1 MTTATLPLSLS
12 EDERE
17 FLTETRAIQTGA
29 DGIEVFVGL
38 TRAESEEYLA
48 LVSDDDRSSKDR
60 SEREDELFA
69 WHEPRRC
76 QIIAAEAE
84 ARQAGPKH

>member
-1 MTTATLPLSLS
+1 MTAAADPLPLTP
-12 EDERE
+12 DERE

-38 TRAESEEYLA
+38 TRPESEEYLA
-48 LVSDDDRSSKDR
+48 LVSDDDRSPNDR
-60 SEREDELFA
+60 SEREDELYA

>member
-1 MTTATLPLSLS
+1 VTGAVKPLVLT

-17 FLTETRAIQTGA
+17 FLTETRAIQTDQNGV
-29 DGIEVFVGL
+29 EVFVGL
-38 TRAESEEYLA
+38 TRPESEEYLA
-48 LVSDDDRSSKDR
+48 LVTSEDRSKDR
-60 SEREDELFA
+60 SEREDELYA

-84 ARQAGPKH
+84 ARQTAVRH